1 MAWIPPPL
9 FNIILKIGTDFPFCF
24 VINNTPYRICRSKM
38 GFFKIAHYRASLIG
52 IIFFLYLFFKYSYF
66 FFQYYMY
73 MYLKLLSEMRSIII
87 YWFCLD

>member
-1 MAWIPPPL
+1 
-9 FNIILKIGTDFPFCF
+9 
-24 VINNTPYRICRSKM
+24 M

-52 IIFFLYLFFKYSYF
+52 IIFFYISSLNIHTFS